1 MPPKIP
7 KFGNFLGNLDKKEGG
22 LGGFGTHGQD
32 F

>member
-7 KFGNFLGNLDKKEGG
+7 KVGNFLGNLDKKEGG
-22 LGGFGTHGQD
+22 IGGFGTHGQD